1 MITTRERRR
10 MKTSVKIII
19 TAGGFLLALAI
30 TSMVVF
36 ERDVGAKIR
45 DRIAAETYRLH
56 NDHAFNAVEIFSGWE
71 VEISQDTTCTIDVV
85 GGNTQDN
92 SLVSVENGILRFGKA
107 ADQKSGMYKR
117 ARIVLPVLNY
127 LSADSGTVIR
137 VNGFKSDSIAF
148 RLADGSRLNGVQN
161 QFETMIVESASSFD
175 FTMEERKEK

>member
-1 MITTRERRR
+1 
-10 MKTSVKIII
+10 
-19 TAGGFLLALAI
+19 
-30 TSMVVF
+30 
-36 ERDVGAKIR
+36 
-45 DRIAAETYRLH
+45 
-56 NDHAFNAVEIFSGWE
+56 FSGWE

-148 RLADGSRLNGVQN
+148 RLANGSRLNGVQN